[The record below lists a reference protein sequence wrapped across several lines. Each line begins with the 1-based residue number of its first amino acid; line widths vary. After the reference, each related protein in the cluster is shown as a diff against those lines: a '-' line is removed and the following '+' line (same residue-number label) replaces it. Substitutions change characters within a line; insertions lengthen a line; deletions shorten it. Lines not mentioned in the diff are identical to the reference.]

1 LTKKIDQGE
10 SRRISPAEG
19 TGVAA
24 LGLSLILALFHI
36 ELVIVP
42 LSIFIFICLA
52 APFFPSLGFY
62 LPVISR
68 GHTGK
73 SAVSLTFDDGPDPLT
88 TRPLLHLLKL
98 NAVKATFFVTGKKAE
113 EYVDLILEILEDGHD
128 IGNHSYSHDLLL
140 MLRSYQTLC
149 REIDAT
155 QTVLNRF
162 GIHPV
167 AFRPPAGITS
177 PKLGNVLHE
186 RKMYCVTYT
195 CRALDA
201 GNKYI
206 RGMSSKILKK
216 VKPDDI
222 ILLHD
227 IQPKEKGSGEA
238 WLNEIDSI
246 LSGLK
251 SKELR
256 IITLAELIGKPV
268 MVKKYEVMSDD
279 QSLF

>member
-1 LTKKIDQGE
+1 LTKENEQGE
-10 SRRISPAEG
+10 SRRFSPAEE

-24 LGLSLILALFHI
+24 FGLSLVLAFFHI
-36 ELVIVP
+36 EWVIVP

-52 APFFPSLGFY
+52 APFFPSLGFF

-73 SAVSLTFDDGPDPLT
+73 SVVSLTFDDGPDPLT
-88 TRPLLHLLKL
+88 TRPLLHLLRL
-98 NAVKATFFVTGKKAE
+98 HAVKATFFVTGEKAE
-113 EYVDLILEILEDGHD
+113 EYADLIEEILVDGHD
-128 IGNHSYSHDLLL
+128 IGNHSYRHDPLL

-155 QTVLNRF
+155 QAVLNRF
-162 GIHPV
+162 GILPV

-177 PKLGNVLHE
+177 PKLGPVLHK
-186 RKMYCVTYT
+186 RKLYCVTYT

-201 GNKYI
+201 GNKHI

-227 IQPKEKGSGEA
+227 THPKDKGSEEA
-238 WLNEIDSI
+238 WLKEIDSM

-251 SKELR
+251 NKELR

-268 MVKKYEVMSDD
+268 MVKNMK
-279 QSLF
+279 